1 MCETIYENIVFRF
14 IGKTELVKLR
24 KRALR
29 SGVWFKVL
37 HRIDRV
43 LIDLTIKVANTI
55 RSARLAKS
63 IFTLVGKLEG
73 VMESGLSRAKREIV
87 FSLAQKFSLMTRRW
101 DNASAKSWASDSSF
115 AVFLAAMDINNLQP
129 LAP

>member
-63 IFTLVGKLEG
+63 IFTLVGKPEG